1 MTNSHIKVTILGC
14 GTSVGVPALGRAGWG
29 DCNPDNP
36 KNRRQRCAL
45 LVQSDTTTILVDAG
59 PDIRNQLI
67 PHNLTKIDALLIT
80 HTHADHIAGLDDI
93 RTFYWPDRVK
103 IPVYATQT
111 HANDIMTRYPYL
123 FTKQE
128 TSPSYF
134 EPPLDHHEIQAG
146 DQLQIGDIS
155 IDVMHQDHGRAF
167 SLGFI
172 FNKLVGYSTDVV
184 AMPDINFALLAGI
197 DYWIVEALRTTEHQA
212 HSHLGQTLEWIARVG
227 CKQAYLTHLGLESDY
242 DVIDA
247 VTPTHVSPA
256 FDGLVIHT
264 DQSVS

>member
-1 MTNSHIKVTILGC
+1 MSAPSLTVTILGC

-45 LVQSDTTTILVDAG
+45 LVQSETTTVLVDAG

-67 PHNLTKIDALLIT
+67 PFNLTKIDALLIT

-111 HANDIMTRYPYL
+111 HAKDIITRFPYL
-123 FTKQE
+123 FTKQDS
-128 TSPSYF
+128 SPTYF
-134 EPPLDHHEIQAG
+134 EPPLAHHLIAAG
-146 DQLQIGDIS
+146 DALTIGDID
-155 IDVMHQDHGRAF
+155 IMTMHQDHGRAF

-172 FNKLVGYSTDVV
+172 FNGLVGYSTDVV
-184 AMPDINFALLAGI
+184 SMPDVNFSLLANI
-197 DYWIVEALRTTEHQA
+197 PYWIVEALRTQEHQA
-212 HSHLGQTLEWIARVG
+212 HSHLDQTLDWIERVAP
-227 CKQAYLTHLGLESDY
+227 KQAYLTHLGLEADY
-242 DVIDA
+242 DAIEEA
-247 VTPTHVSPA
+247 TPLHVSPA
-256 FDGLVIHT
+256 YDGLQIT
-264 DQSVS
+264 I